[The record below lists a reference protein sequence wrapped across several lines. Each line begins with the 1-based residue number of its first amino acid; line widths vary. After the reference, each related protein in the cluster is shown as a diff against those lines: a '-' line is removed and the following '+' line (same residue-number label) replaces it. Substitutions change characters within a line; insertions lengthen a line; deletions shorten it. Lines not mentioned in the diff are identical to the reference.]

1 MAINLAAKYSDK
13 IAQVYTASSFIAG
26 KTSSE
31 WDFSGVKSVK
41 IYTPQT
47 VDLVDYTRS
56 GSNRYGTPVEMQDT
70 IQELTM
76 SQDKSFSITID
87 KGNNNEQ
94 MLIKNAGKMLKL
106 QIDERVV
113 PLVDKYAFKR
123 FIALA
128 GKVAGITT
136 KPTKTTIVSAIADA
150 GMHLDDSLVPEGNR
164 YLYIT
169 TEMYNLLRQSGEFLN
184 IEALGAKAVEKGV
197 VGEVMGFKV
206 VKVPVSYLPANAYF
220 IAIHK
225 NSVLVPYKIRDAKVH
240 EDPPGISGAL
250 LEGRNNYDAFVIGAR
265 ANGVYAAVA
274 SGDVAVTPTIAIA
287 SGKATITSTT
297 SNAVIKYT
305 VDGSDPRYSDTA
317 LVYVAAVTV
326 EAGQTV
332 KAFATAD
339 GKFTSEVAETV
350 VS

>member
-26 KTSSE
+26 KTSNE
-31 WDFSGVKSVK
+31 WDFSGVKSIK

-70 IQELTM
+70 VQEMTM

-94 MLIKNAGKMLKL
+94 LLIKNAGKMLKL

-113 PLVDKYAFKR
+113 PLVDKYAFSR

-128 GKVAGITT
+128 GKVAGIA
-136 KPTKTTIVSAIADA
+136 KPTKATIISAISDA
-150 GMHLDDSLVPEGNR
+150 GAHLDDNSVPEGNR

-169 TEMYNLLRQSGEFLN
+169 TEMYNMLRQSGEFLN
-184 IEALGAKAVEKGV
+184 IESLGQKALEKGV

-206 VKVPVSYLPANAYF
+206 VKVPTSYLPANAYF

-225 NSVLVPYKIRDAKVH
+225 NSAIVPYKIRDAKVH

-250 LEGRNNYDAFVIGAR
+250 LEGRNNYDAFVVGAR

-274 SGDVAVTPTIAIA
+274 SADVAVTPTIAIA

-297 SNAVIKYT
+297 GNAVIKYT
-305 VDGSDPRYSDTA
+305 LDGSDPRYSDTA
-317 LVYVAAVTV
+317 LTYGAAVTV

-332 KAFATAD
+332 RAFATAA
-339 GKFTSEVAETV
+339 GKFTSEVAESKV
-350 VS
+350 A

>member
-26 KTSSE
+26 KSSNE

-47 VDLVDYTRS
+47 VDLVDYNRN
-56 GSNRYGTPVEMQDT
+56 GLNRYGTPVEMQDT
-70 IQELTM
+70 VQEMTM

-94 MLIKNAGKMLKL
+94 MLVKNAGKMLKL

-128 GKVAGITT
+128 GKVAGIT
-136 KPTKTTIVSAIADA
+136 KPTKATIVSAIADA
-150 GMHLDDSLVPEGNR
+150 GAHLDDCLVPEGNR

-184 IEALGAKAVEKGV
+184 IESLGAKAVEKGV

-206 VKVPVSYLPANAYF
+206 VKIPVSYLPANAYF

-225 NSVLVPYKIRDAKVH
+225 NSVIVPYKIRDAKVH

-274 SGDVAVTPTIAIA
+274 SGDIAATPTIAIA

-297 SNAVIKYT
+297 SNATIKYT
-305 VDGSDPRYSDTA
+305 LDGSDPRYSDTA
-317 LVYVAAVTV
+317 LTYGAAVTV
-326 EAGQTV
+326 EVGQTV

-339 GKFTSEVAETV
+339 GKFTSEVAETK

>member
-1 MAINLAAKYSDK
+1 MAINLAVKYSDK

-47 VDLVDYTRS
+47 VDLVDYKRS
-56 GSNRYGTPVEMQDT
+56 GSNRYGESKEMQDT

-113 PLVDKYAFKR
+113 PLVDKYAFSR
-123 FIALA
+123 FISLA
-128 GKVAGITT
+128 GKVAGVT
-136 KPTKTTIVSAIADA
+136 KPTKATIVSAIADA

-184 IEALGAKAVEKGV
+184 IEALGTKAVEKGV

-274 SGDVAVTPTIAIA
+274 SGDVAVTPAIAIA

-317 LVYVAAVTV
+317 LVYGAAVAV
-326 EAGQTV
+326 KAGQTV

-339 GKFTSEVAETV
+339 GKFTSDVAETTV
-350 VS
+350 A